1 MLAAVFVLPA
11 CNRVYYNTME
21 RIGYQKREILV
32 DRVEET
38 RESQEEAKEQFQ
50 TALERFSE
58 LTDFDGGNLE
68 KLYNRLEREFE
79 RSEERADDVRE
90 HIDDVEDVAQAMF
103 REWEDELDEYTD
115 PDLRRIS
122 EERLEDTRAEYEQLL
137 AAMHRAEA
145 KMEPVLDT
153 FRDQVLFLKHN
164 LNARAISS
172 LETTVAGL
180 ETDVSALI
188 ADMEASIAEANRFIE
203 AMQG

>member
-122 EERLEDTRAEYEQLL
+122 EEQLEDTRAEYEQLL

-172 LETTVAGL
+172 LET
-180 ETDVSALI
+180 DVSALI

>member
-122 EERLEDTRAEYEQLL
+122 EEQLEDTRAEYEQLL